1 MNASILITSVN
12 FGLFLSYL
20 FLYYCHKEISEYEQ
34 GLSELELKKYK
45 TIRNERMNHFIIG
58 ILVAIATSVIFNSK
72 YSNNMNLLNKVNIT
86 VLIIFLIPML
96 VYKILPKSEYM
107 LKECSQTEKD
117 FKEWFDIYL
126 CMKNRSIYGFLCGF
140 SVSMIFLSL
149 INMDFNEK

>member
-58 ILVAIATSVIFNSK
+58 ILVAIATSVIFILK
-72 YSNNMNLLNKVNIT
+72 YSNMNLLNKVNIT

-117 FKEWFDIYL
+117 FNEWFDIYL
-126 CMKNRSIYGFLCGF
+126 CMKNKSIYGFLCGF
-140 SVSMIFLSL
+140 SISIIFLSL

>member
-1 MNASILITSVN
+1 MNVSILIASVN
-12 FGLFLSYL
+12 FGLLLSYL

-34 GLSELELKKYK
+34 GLTEFELKKYK

-58 ILVAIATSVIFNSK
+58 ILVAIATSVIFNLK
-72 YSNNMNLLNKVNIT
+72 YSNMNLLNKVNIT
-86 VLIIFLIPML
+86 ILIIFLIPML

-126 CMKNRSIYGFLCGF
+126 CMKNKSIYGFLCGF

-149 INMDFNEK
+149 INMDFNQK